1 MPDRGFTEFN
11 RLVAPSLKNLFI
23 KEITDSIL
31 SGKLAVGERL
41 PNERDLSK
49 KMGVSRVVINGGM
62 TELARWGFVEII
74 PRKGAFVADYKLRGK
89 IETLEAVLK
98 YSGGR
103 FDPVTMDSIYEVR
116 ICIERHITELAAK
129 RRTGQDIIKLRKQ
142 IEILSGLDDLEALS
156 AATHEFYHLLS
167 VASGNIIYP
176 LNVEAYKVIYIPL
189 MVAVYKRVPKQERIA
204 RFNLLVDLIE
214 QKDVVRAIDC
224 ITEIIQSGRQILS
237 EHYKPGQDF

>member
-1 MPDRGFTEFN
+1 MDPRMN
-11 RLVAPSLKNLFI
+11 QLASPSLKELFI

-31 SGKLAVGERL
+31 SGKLKIGEQL
-41 PNERDLSK
+41 PNERTLAER
-49 KMGVSRVVINGGM
+49 MGVSRAVINGGM
-62 TELARWGFVEII
+62 TELARWGFVDIV

-129 RRTGQDIIKLRKQ
+129 RRTQQDIAKLRKQ
-142 IEILSGLDDLEALS
+142 LEILSSLEDIETLS

-176 LNVEAYKVIYIPL
+176 LNIEAYKVIYIPL
-189 MVAVYKRVPKQERIA
+189 MIAVYRRVPKEERIA
-204 RFNLLVDLIE
+204 RFKKLVDLIE
-214 QKDVVRAIDC
+214 QKDVMQAIDC
-224 ITEIIQSGRQILS
+224 ITEIITSGRQVFL
-237 EHYKPGQDF
+237 EYYRPGQDF